1 MSTLSLK
8 YYVEIPAGS
17 LDNNKADI
25 DRLNHAIT
33 EATGAPYIEWPLGL
47 ILEAARVLREASG
60 KVTVAGSIVRDAL
73 VVSGIEPGDTSRR
86 NYGIAVDIGTTVVA
100 VELIDLI
107 TGESLATFGE
117 VNGQAE
123 YGEDLLTR
131 LHFAGQGGSETL
143 TNVLRDTING
153 LIERVC
159 ASASISPT
167 EVMAVALAGNTSMAH
182 FFLGLNPA
190 VMRFEPYIP
199 SINHIPRLRAKDV
212 SLITCPNAT
221 VYVFPSV
228 GGYFGGDL
236 ISGAIAS
243 GIAENEG
250 VSLLLDIGTNV
261 EAILG
266 NKEWLVAIA
275 GSAGPAL
282 EAGVADCARRAEPGA
297 IERVTIDPATFEPS
311 YSAIDDQPAY
321 GFCGSGLIDL
331 VAQLYLSGLLDSTG
345 RFVLDK
351 KTARWREINGRMA
364 YVLDEGVNGQ
374 TPTYLTEKD
383 IHNLLTTKAAMIAA
397 TTILINSVGV
407 ALEDIEH
414 IYTAGSF
421 GIHIDVDSATTI
433 GLYPKLPKER
443 FITLGNGSLAG
454 ARAILLNAERIN
466 EAEHIAD
473 TITYL
478 ELNVHPEFMDIFR
491 SARYI

>member
-1 MSTLSLK
+1 MSTLSIK
-8 YYVEIPAGS
+8 RYVEIPAGS

-25 DRLNHAIT
+25 DRLNHAVT
-33 EATGAPYIEWPLGL
+33 EATGAPHIEWPLDL
-47 ILEAARVLREASG
+47 IIDAASVLREASG
-60 KVTVAGSIVRDAL
+60 KVTISGSIVRDTL
-73 VVSGIEPGDTSRR
+73 VVCGIEPGDTSQR

-100 VELIDLI
+100 VELIDLT
-107 TGESLATFGE
+107 TGSTLATFGE

-131 LHFAGQGGSETL
+131 LHFAGQGGSEEL
-143 TNVLRDTING
+143 TGVLRDTINS
-153 LIERVC
+153 LIEQVC
-159 ASASISPT
+159 ASAGISPT

-199 SINHIPRLRAKDV
+199 SINHIPRLRARDV
-212 SLITCPNAT
+212 SLTTSPNAT

-243 GIAENEG
+243 GISENEG

-266 NKEWLVAIA
+266 NKEWMVAIA

-282 EAGVADCARRAEPGA
+282 EAGVAECARRAEPGA
-297 IERVTIDPATFEPS
+297 IERVTIDPATFEPT
-311 YSAIDDQPAY
+311 YSAIAGQPVY

-345 RFVLDK
+345 RFVLEK
-351 KTARWREINGRMA
+351 KTARWQEINGRMA
-364 YVLDEGVNGQ
+364 YILTEGVNGQ
-374 TPTYLTEKD
+374 TPTYITEKD
-383 IHNLLTTKAAMIAA
+383 VHNLLTTKAAMIAA

-407 ALEDIEH
+407 ALDDIEH

-443 FITLGNGSLAG
+443 FVTLGNGSLAG
-454 ARAILLNAERIN
+454 ARAILLNAERIA

-491 SARYI
+491 SASYI

>member
-8 YYVEIPAGS
+8 RYVEIPAGS

-25 DRLNHAIT
+25 DRLNHAVT
-33 EATGAPYIEWPLGL
+33 EATDAPYIEWSLDL
-47 ILEAARVLREASG
+47 VLETASIMRESSG
-60 KVTVAGSIVRDAL
+60 KVTVTGSLLRDTL
-73 VVSGIEPGDTSRR
+73 VVSNIEPGDTSQR
-86 NYGIAVDIGTTVVA
+86 NFGIAVDIGTTVVA

-107 TGESLATFGE
+107 TGKTLATFGE

-143 TNVLRDTING
+143 TEVLRDTIND
-153 LIERVC
+153 LIKHAC
-159 ASASISPT
+159 SSADISPS
-167 EVMAVALAGNTSMAH
+167 EVMAVAIAGNTSMAH

-212 SLITCPNAT
+212 SLITAPNAT

-250 VSLLLDIGTNV
+250 ISLLLDIGTNV

-282 EAGVADCARRAEPGA
+282 EAGVAECARRAEPGA

-311 YSAIDDQPAY
+311 YSAIAGEPVY

-345 RFVLDK
+345 RFALEN
-351 KTARWREINGRMA
+351 KTERWQEINGRTA
-364 YVLDEGVNGQ
+364 YVLVEGANGQ
-374 TPTYLTEKD
+374 TPTYITEKD

-397 TTILINSVGV
+397 TTILINSVGI

-443 FITLGNGSLAG
+443 FVTLGNGSLAG
-454 ARAILLNAERIN
+454 ARAILLNAERIV

-491 SARYI
+491 SASYI

>member
-1 MSTLSLK
+1 MSTLSVK
-8 YYVEIPAGS
+8 YYIEIPAGS

-107 TGESLATFGE
+107 TGETLATFGE

-143 TNVLRDTING
+143 TGVLLDTING
-153 LIERVC
+153 LINKTC
-159 ASASISPT
+159 ASAGIMPN
-167 EVMAVALAGNTSMAH
+167 EVMALAVAGNTSMAH

-212 SLITCPNAT
+212 SLITSPNAT

-297 IERVTIDPATFEPS
+297 IERVTIDPATFEPT
-311 YSAIDDQPAY
+311 YSAIAGQPAY

-331 VAQLYLSGLLDSTG
+331 VAQLYLSDLLDSTG

-351 KTARWREINGRMA
+351 KTARWREINGRMS
-364 YVLDEGVNGQ
+364 YVLAEGANGQ
-374 TPTYLTEKD
+374 TPTYITEKD

-454 ARAILLNAERIN
+454 ARAILLNAARIA